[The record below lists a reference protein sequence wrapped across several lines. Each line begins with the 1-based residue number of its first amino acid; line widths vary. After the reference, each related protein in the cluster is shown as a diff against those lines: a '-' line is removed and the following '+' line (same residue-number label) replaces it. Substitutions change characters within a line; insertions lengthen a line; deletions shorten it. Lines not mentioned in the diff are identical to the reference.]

1 MKAYLKII
9 SVLMVAQTLV
19 SGASFAKAEGPDE
32 KNDKPVKESIVS
44 KIKNKIKKN
53 KNSISVP
60 GYAQMDF
67 VADQKEQTTRLRNPW
82 QNSCYLKISLVLEDG
97 TVIWKSDFLA
107 PGESAKKIILE
118 KTLSKG
124 TYDNVSLKYECFAMN
139 KKAELNDAV
148 MKTRI
153 VAK

>member
-1 MKAYLKII
+1 MKAYLRTV
-9 SVLMVAQTLV
+9 SAFVVLQLLMGGAFLV
-19 SGASFAKAEGPDE
+19 KADE
-32 KNDKPVKESIVS
+32 PIKESIVS
-44 KIKNKIKKN
+44 KIKRKIKKS

-67 VADQKEQTTRLRNPW
+67 VSDQKEQITRLLNPW

-97 TVIWKSDFLA
+97 TIIWKSDFLA
-107 PGESAKKIILE
+107 PGDNAKSIVLE

-139 KKAELNDAV
+139 KKTALNDAV

-153 VAK
+153 VVK